1 MLALTLTPIK
11 NSKCA
16 AALTSGWPDTISR
29 ATKRLVERSNGRRTP
44 SEVHQVPHDQYFPVL
59 SDQSVFAAIAD
70 HILPAITTGGNMP
83 RIWSAGCSI
92 GAEIYSI
99 ALLLTERG
107 LRARELLATDI
118 DEAILAR
125 AREGRF
131 TESEVGNVPPEM
143 LQRIFSESEHQY
155 VIDARIRRMV
165 SFARHDLLRD
175 PYPKPFDLILCRN
188 VFIYFTADTQQRLI
202 RSFVSSL
209 RPGGFF
215 VVGSAR
221 THHGSRCLWPGTSEL
236 LYLRQIATK
245 GVAACMNEWIGSA
258 ATIEEAIAKGL
269 QELGA
274 AREDVEIE
282 VLEVPKK
289 RFLGLAKGAAR

>member
-1 MLALTLTPIK
+1 MPDNYGLLKSRLLQVLGIDLNSYKEQQMRRRIDQWLARHNLK
-11 NSKCA
+11 SYEE
-16 AALTSGWPDTISR
+16 
-29 ATKRLVERSNGRRTP
+29 LVERVRMDAEHRAKFTKYLTINTSQFFR
-44 SEVHQVPHDQYFPVL
+44 V
-59 SDQSVFAAIAD
+59 QSVFAAIAD
-70 HILPAITTGGNMP
+70 HILPAITNGGNMP

-143 LQRIFSESEHQY
+143 LQRYFSESEHQY

-215 VVGSAR
+215 VVGSAEHIMDPDAFGLER
-221 THHGSRCLWPGTSEL
+221 VSYCIYAKSQQKES
-236 LYLRQIATK
+236 LRA
-245 GVAACMNEWIGSA
+245 
-258 ATIEEAIAKGL
+258 
-269 QELGA
+269 
-274 AREDVEIE
+274 
-282 VLEVPKK
+282 
-289 RFLGLAKGAAR
+289 